1 MIILPSHY
9 FGSVEYWARLVAAG
23 DDAVI
28 DVGENY
34 IKRTERNRTTI
45 MTSNS
50 LMQLS
55 VQLAHANRPRQ
66 PMRSMRVDY
75 SKRWQ
80 HQHNIAIE
88 SAYKR
93 SPYYDYYAEAFE
105 PFYSKRW
112 EWLVEYNLEI
122 ARTLLRLMGEA
133 KELNISEKYVD
144 ATPEDLDLR
153 GKKEF
158 LTATYAE
165 NLPTYTQVFEDRMD
179 FVAGASVIDLFFCE
193 GPYAASLL
201 RR

>member
-1 MIILPSHY
+1 MIILPSNY

-28 DVGENY
+28 DIGENY
-34 IKRTERNRTTI
+34 VKRTERNRTTI
-45 MTSNS
+45 MTSNG

-93 SPYYDYYAEAFE
+93 SPYYDYYGDRFAHLFN
-105 PFYSKRW
+105 R
-112 EWLVEYNLEI
+112 EWRYLVDINMATLEGVCSI
-122 ARTLLRLMGEA
+122 LKVGVPR
-133 KELNISEKYVD
+133 ISESYIT
-144 ATPEDLDLR
+144 ATEGDVDLR
-153 GKKEF
+153 GKLITPSSTF
-158 LTATYAE
+158 MPYI
-165 NLPTYTQVFEDRMD
+165 QVFSDREP
-179 FVAGASVIDLFFCE
+179 FAPNISIYDLIMCE
-193 GPYAASLL
+193 GPSAISYLKSVNMK
-201 RR
+201 

>member
-28 DVGENY
+28 DIGENY
-34 IKRTERNRTTI
+34 VKRTERNRTTI
-45 MTSNS
+45 MTSNG

-80 HQHNIAIE
+80 HQHAIAIE

-93 SPYYDYYAEAFE
+93 SPYYDYYGDRFAHLFN
-105 PFYSKRW
+105 R
-112 EWLVEYNLEI
+112 EWRYLVDINMATLEGVCSI
-122 ARTLLRLMGEA
+122 LKIGVPR
-133 KELNISEKYVD
+133 ISESYIT
-144 ATPEDLDLR
+144 ATEGDVDLR
-153 GKKEF
+153 GKLITPSSTF
-158 LTATYAE
+158 MPYI
-165 NLPTYTQVFEDRMD
+165 QVFSDREP
-179 FVAGASVIDLFFCE
+179 FAPNISIYDLIMCE
-193 GPYAASLL
+193 GPSAISYLKSVNIK
-201 RR
+201 

>member
-1 MIILPSHY
+1 M
-9 FGSVEYWARLVAAG
+9 
-23 DDAVI
+23 
-28 DVGENY
+28 
-34 IKRTERNRTTI
+34 
-45 MTSNS
+45 
-50 LMQLS
+50 
-55 VQLAHANRPRQ
+55 
-66 PMRSMRVDY
+66 
-75 SKRWQ
+75 
-80 HQHNIAIE
+80 
-88 SAYKR
+88 SAYKN

-122 ARTLLRLMGEA
+122 ARTLLRLMGE
-133 KELNISEKYVD
+133 KRELNISEKYVD

-165 NLPTYTQVFEDRMD
+165 ELPTYTQVFEDRMD
-179 FVAGASVIDLFFCE
+179 FVAGASIIDLFFCE